1 MNEFKKF
8 RTMKKKLFLFAI
20 ATACLALIVGGCKK
34 DGDENH
40 SEPADISLLTNQW
53 ASSIA
58 IGESATD
65 ILFAVNV
72 PNSHIVVGIM
82 NDEIKAAFEE
92 AGMTVTDKTYEYVAE
107 YEITDID
114 AEAGVIYCS
123 SIVKDENSAP
133 KSAAPAD
140 PGSAEIPTGDVEV
153 LFSNL
158 TATSVTLTYSMM
170 PFQCTATSG
179 AEIVSVP
186 AEPDVPSPALSIEKQ
201 WVAPVLI
208 EGEEGK
214 ILLDISE
221 TTIEYAQMSPSVA
234 SMIQMYVEAGMLEL
248 PNGFN
253 TDTDFL
259 LTSSITIS
267 EMGPSTGDSGSI
279 KGSDAMG
286 MTYTLEYSNLSATSV
301 SIKMTIVD
309 PYGESTVSEFEL
321 TAAETTMNIISL
333 Y

>member
-1 MNEFKKF
+1 MEK
-8 RTMKKKLFLFAI
+8 TEKKKWSKKKKILVIVLSIVAFLLVATICAGLGVLKWYCTPVDYEVVSSSEI
-20 ATACLALIVGGCKK
+20 ADSDTYLVAHRGFRAVAPENTA
-34 DGDENH
+34 
-40 SEPADISLLTNQW
+40 P
-53 ASSIA
+53 
-58 IGESATD
+58 
-65 ILFAVNV
+65 
-72 PNSHIVVGIM
+72 
-82 NDEIKAAFEE
+82 AFEE

-140 PGSAEIPTGDVEV
+140 QGSAEIPTGDVQV
-153 LFSNL
+153 MFSNL
-158 TATSVTLTYSMM
+158 TATSVTLTYNMM
-170 PFQCTATSG
+170 PFLCTATSG

-201 WVAPVLI
+201 WVAPALI
-208 EGEEGK
+208 EKEEGK

-221 TTIEYAQMSPSVA
+221 TTIKYAQMSPSVA